1 MDERT
6 QSSKWVRMAAVVA
19 LFGVVGLAA
28 LTVEIMTAQEAV
40 SQQTARSQRVLDT
53 VRSLRESLATVT
65 AEAKNAE
72 AAKAADRV
80 MSEEV
85 APLVLQLRYVTAR
98 QPELGDAVAR
108 VEGAVAEHRAG
119 ADVIRTLQRQKRSA
133 AADRIMQTGFAAQAA
148 RHVRSVVEDIEASEH
163 ANIVVQETVA
173 KAQVREFLS
182 RSAAGAA
189 LMIPLVGFVG
199 WRWHRESSSQ
209 QAEASRVRAR
219 VMRSSEAAVGM
230 NESGRIVQVN
240 GRVETLF
247 GYQTEELVGQ
257 PIQFL
262 IPDRVEPSEI
272 VASASSENQAAAAQ
286 GAGQPSSQSRES
298 RPQLYGV
305 RKDGSAFP
313 VSMTVRSVVTDQGR
327 VVWATVRDTSN
338 QVRESDGQPNRQE
351 ADHSVP
357 SAELEMRRRTSVQV
371 QELTDLLQRCAS
383 MEEVQR
389 VMERSMPR
397 IFPGSTGQIGLMNA
411 SKTVESVSRWGA
423 SSSTEATYPGEQ
435 CWAVRRGQIH
445 AMSEGGGAPFCAHV
459 RRGRGQGHASLCV
472 PMIVRGEV
480 MGVLHVSGPSGR
492 SSDTPMNGSVSAMTQ
507 EFAVAVAGVIG
518 MTLSSVR
525 GRQGA
530 PGSAV
535 RDTLTNAYSRQY
547 LEEMLE
553 SELRRAGRK
562 QRRLGA
568 IVVDVD
574 HFKKFNETYGQETGD
589 AFLKEL
595 ANTLRARIRREDIVC
610 RYGGEEFVL
619 ILPEASVEATRQC
632 AEQVREDARSVRV
645 QAQGRT
651 TEAVSVSVG
660 VAVYPDHGVTPEN
673 LLSAAQN
680 ALTQAKNQG
689 RNRVAVAQAPAWEPT
704 GAELS
709 KLYSEKSS

>member
-1 MDERT
+1 MDERS
-6 QSSKWVRMAAVVA
+6 QSSKWVRMAAVTA
-19 LFGVVGLAA
+19 LVGVVGLAG
-28 LTVEIMTAQEAV
+28 LTAEIITAQEAV
-40 SQQTARSQRVLDT
+40 SKQTAQSHLVLDT
-53 VRSLRESLATVT
+53 VRSLRESLEAVT
-65 AEAKNAE
+65 ADDKNAE
-72 AAKAADRV
+72 AAKTAYRV

-119 ADVIRTLQRQKRSA
+119 ADLIRTLHRQKRSA

-148 RHVRSVVEDIEASEH
+148 RHVRSVVEDIEAAEH
-163 ANIVVQETVA
+163 ANIVVQEAQA

-182 RSAAGAA
+182 MSATGAA
-189 LMIPLVGFVG
+189 LMVPLVGFVG

-230 NESGRIVQVN
+230 DESGRIVQVN

-247 GYQTEELVGQ
+247 GYQSEELVGQ

-272 VASASSENQAAAAQ
+272 IASASSENQAAAAQ
-286 GAGQPSSQSRES
+286 GAGQPSDQSRES
-298 RPQLYGV
+298 HPQLYGV

-313 VSMTVRSVVTDQGR
+313 VSMTIRSVVTDRGR
-327 VVWATVRDTSN
+327 VMWATVRDMSN
-338 QVRESDGQPNRQE
+338 QVRESAGQPNRQE

-357 SAELEMRRRTSVQV
+357 SAELEMRRRTSTQV
-371 QELTDLLQRCAS
+371 NELTDLLQRCTS
-383 MEEVQR
+383 MEEIQR

-397 IFPGSTGQIGLMNA
+397 IFPGSTGQIGVMNA
-411 SKTVESVSRWGA
+411 SKMVESVSRWGA
-423 SSSTEATYPGEQ
+423 SSSSEPAFAGDQ

-459 RRGRGQGHASLCV
+459 RRGQGHASLCV

-507 EFAVAVAGVIG
+507 EFAAAVAGVIG

-525 GRQGA
+525 ARQGV
-530 PGSAV
+530 PGSVV
-535 RDTLTNAYSRQY
+535 RDTLTNAFSRQY

-568 IVVDVD
+568 IAVDVD

-595 ANTLRARIRREDIVC
+595 ATTLRSRIRREDVVC

-632 AEQVREDARSVRV
+632 AEQVREDARAVRV
-645 QAQGRT
+645 QTDGRT

-673 LLSAAQN
+673 LLSAAHD
-680 ALTQAKNQG
+680 ALLQAKNQG

-709 KLYSEKSS
+709 KFYSEKSP